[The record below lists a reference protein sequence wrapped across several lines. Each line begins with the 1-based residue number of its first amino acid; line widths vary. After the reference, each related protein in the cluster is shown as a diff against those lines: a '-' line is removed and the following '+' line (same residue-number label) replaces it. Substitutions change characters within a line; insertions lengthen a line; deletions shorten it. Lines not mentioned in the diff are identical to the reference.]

1 MEGAHTIE
9 RELRGGPVRADEL
22 VLQPVARVTGG
33 YVSPPVAPGAQVIA
47 GWLRVRPVEI
57 TVERGDHRYTVAV
70 AEQADN
76 PVLGLLLAALTV
88 ALVCTLIIASARRS
102 TR

>member
-1 MEGAHTIE
+1 MEGTQTIE
-9 RELRGGPVRADEL
+9 RELRGGPVRIGEMAL
-22 VLQPVARVTGG
+22 VPVARVTGG

-57 TVERGDHRYTVAV
+57 TVERGDHRYTVAIAQQ
-70 AEQADN
+70 AEN
-76 PVLGLLLAALTV
+76 PARGLLLAALAV